1 MKASAALLQAF
12 RPTRLPAVDDLFSSE
27 EQAKVQSAALLMG
40 VSPQEFL
47 RRAALALAA
56 ALMPDGGSPAGP
68 PVRRGLTP
76 LDL

>member
-1 MKASAALLQAF
+1 
-12 RPTRLPAVDDLFSSE
+12 VDDLFSSDE
-27 EQAKVQSAALLMG
+27 LAKVQSAALLMG

-56 ALMPDGGSPAGP
+56 AMMPEGGHPAGP
-68 PVRRGLTP
+68 PARRGLTP